1 MNPPRKTPFYG
12 QHRMIYNKKKDN
24 YKGESYALK
33 KCKAASLRDRYKK
46 KEQLG
51 ED

>member
-1 MNPPRKTPFYG
+1 MNLPRKTPFFG
-12 QHRMIYNKKKDN
+12 QHRIIYNKKKDN

-33 KCKAASLRDRYKK
+33 KCRYKK